1 MKRTTDKHGTHMF
14 IGIDPGA
21 SGGIAGI
28 CRTSLGNII
37 RVLKPF
43 KNTEEAN
50 NNVKECLK
58 YNPTTIVA
66 CIENVHAFPT
76 DGRSSA
82 FKFGKNAG
90 IWEGLLTSYDIPYFK
105 VVPHQWMSYYGEL
118 PKDKSERKRMLKEK
132 AKEVVADIGS
142 LEDIKRVTLK
152 TADAL
157 LIANYFIEKE
167 KEWLK

>member
-1 MKRTTDKHGTHMF
+1 VTTMY

-28 CRTSLGNII
+28 CKTSLGNII

-43 KNTEEAN
+43 KSTEEAN
-50 NNVKECLK
+50 NSIKECLK
-58 YNPTTIVA
+58 NEPTTIMA

-90 IWEGLLTSYDIPYFK
+90 IWEGLLTSYDIPFWK
-105 VVPHQWMSYYGEL
+105 VVPHQWMSHYGTL
-118 PKDKSERKRMLKEK
+118 PKVKAERKRELKEK
-132 AKEVVADIGS
+132 AKEVAADIGS

-157 LIANYFIEKE
+157 LIAQYFTEKE
-167 KEWLK
+167 KEWQIG